1 MGVSIQPASRS
12 KPPAAP
18 SSPRL
23 YRLVDQQGAPHPIL
37 DDLYESLEAAWADAQ
52 LWWQEHSGAQSGP
65 MAIGVEVST
74 VSGSWRTL
82 RHSG

>member
-1 MGVSIQPASRS
+1 MVLVQPASHPHAS
-12 KPPAAP
+12 SAA
-18 SSPRL
+18 SAPRRF
-23 YRLVDQQGAPHPIL
+23 RLVDQQGAPHPIL

-52 LWWQEHSGAQSGP
+52 LWWEQHSGASAGP

-74 VSGSWRTL
+74 TSGDWRTL